1 MSKDNFFDLA
11 IIGAGSAGLSLA
23 SGTSQ
28 LGLNVA
34 LIEGHKMGGD
44 CLNYG
49 CVPSKSLLAAAKSIY
64 QCQHQAPAFGVE
76 IKLKSVDFSKVMQ
89 HVHSVIKT
97 IAPHDSVERFE
108 SLGVTVFQEQAQF
121 LDAQTLKAGEQ
132 IIKARKIVIATGT
145 SPFVPPIKGLDKIN
159 YLTNETIFDLTLLPK
174 HLIVIGG
181 GPIGCELAQAFAML
195 GSKVTILEAR
205 KILPKDDEDGVE
217 IVKNSLLAMKI
228 DILEHAEV
236 NEVTQKNAEILEVKV
251 KTSSGEKIIE
261 GSHLLIATGRKANIE
276 QLNLDKAGVS
286 YSSKGIEVN
295 TRLQTHQKHI
305 YAIGDVV
312 GPYQFTHMAS
322 YQAGIVLRN
331 IVFKW
336 PAKISYEAVPWVT
349 YTYPE
354 LAHVG
359 KTEVDIKEHSDF
371 IITKGSFSQS
381 DRAQT
386 ENETDGSIKVITDK
400 KGKIAGV
407 TIVGVHAG
415 ELIFPWV
422 MALREGKSLRA
433 FTDTI
438 APYPTLSEV
447 SKQVAGE
454 FYKPKL
460 FSKKVRKLV
469 SWLQKLWW

>member
-228 DILEHAEV
+228 DILEQAEV

>member
-64 QCQHQAPAFGVE
+64 QCQHQAPAFGAE

-97 IAPHDSVERFE
+97 IAPHDSVKRFE
-108 SLGVTVFQEQAQF
+108 SLGVTIFQEQAQF
-121 LDAQTLKAGEQ
+121 LNAQTLKTGEQ

-228 DILEHAEV
+228 DILEQAEV

-371 IITKGSFSQS
+371 TITKWSFSQS

-386 ENETDGSIKVITDK
+386 ENETNGSIKVITDK

-438 APYPTLSEV
+438 VPYPTLSEI